1 MNLNQLRQFIT
12 IARLGSMTKASTELY
27 VTQQALSK
35 NMQLLQEELGC
46 QLLSR
51 SSHGVQLTSFGNHIF
66 GIALSMVRNYDSCAE
81 LIFRLASQNRE
92 QLIVCYE
99 HSMMQWAIPGTL
111 CTQFDTTSMFANDV
125 YDCLHQ
131 VRSGKA
137 DLGLCSHVAHME
149 GLRFY
154 RIISEPYLFLMDR
167 NHPLAQK
174 DILTLR
180 DIRDVPQNMP
190 NVRGYTILQYMN
202 ACIDEGFYP
211 NFVYESQDFGMLTR
225 TLIGSDRIML
235 CDSFVRTSIEE
246 GQLTLIPLNH
256 KRLWREMGFITR
268 QEDVPK
274 RVFDFID
281 CVRDFYKDR
290 TLG

>member
-1 MNLNQLRQFIT
+1 MNLNQLRQFVT

-35 NMQLLQEELGC
+35 NMQLLQQELGC
-46 QLLSR
+46 QLLNR
-51 SSHGVQLTSFGNHIF
+51 SSHGVELTSFGNHIF
-66 GIALSMVRNYDSCAE
+66 SIAMSMVRNYDSCAE

-92 QLIVCYE
+92 QLTLCYE
-99 HSMMQWAIPGTL
+99 HSMMQWAIPGEL
-111 CTQFDTTSMFANDV
+111 CTRFNTTSLFANDV
-125 YDCLHQ
+125 HDCMRQ
-131 VRSGKA
+131 VRSGRA
-137 DLGLCSHVAHME
+137 DLGLCSHMAHMD

-154 RIISEPYLFLMDR
+154 RLISEPYLFLMDR

-174 DILTLR
+174 DILTLQ

-190 NVRGYTILQYMN
+190 NVRGHTMLIYMN

-211 NFVYESQDFGMLTR
+211 NFVYESQDFGILTR

-235 CDSFVRTSIEE
+235 CDSFVRASIEDD
-246 GQLTLIPLNH
+246 QLILIPLNH
-256 KRLWREMGFITR
+256 KTLWREMGFITR
-268 QEDVPK
+268 DTDVPT
-274 RVFDFID
+274 RVLNFID
-281 CVRDFYKDR
+281 CIRDYYKER